1 VGLPLAAVDEAESRE
16 TESRRPRKL
25 LLGKATPPCLGQ
37 PLRFASGAGGQQEG
51 KGSEQSGAAVR
62 MSSGVASVEG
72 TGKGAGR
79 GGGRRGKGG
88 AAAVGGRGGRG
99 DDGRG

>member
-1 VGLPLAAVDEAESRE
+1 MRPRAEKQNPAGLGSCFWEKLPLRVWGSLSD
-16 TESRRPRKL
+16 L
-25 LLGKATPPCLGQ
+25 LL
-37 PLRFASGAGGQQEG
+37 GQQEG

-62 MSSGVASVEG
+62 MSSVEGRGGVASVEG